1 MKRKR
6 LGRRERWLVFE
17 RSDGRCCDCKCQLE
31 FDGSWHA
38 DHIIPFSETKR
49 TFASEMQ
56 SLCPACNLKKGTKHG
71 IQPSDIFPCYNGARK
86 RNQ

>member
-1 MKRKR
+1 
-6 LGRRERWLVFE
+6 
-17 RSDGRCCDCKCQLE
+17 
-31 FDGSWHA
+31 
-38 DHIIPFSETKR
+38 
-49 TFASEMQ
+49 MQ